1 MTIYW
6 NENEMQEAGISP
18 QILAEG
24 DSWFSYWIPGTGN
37 LLNKI
42 DKLWGGARTIY
53 STAYPGD
60 EARGM
65 LTGRSR
71 EVLIANLKYYSTLR
85 MILFSGGG
93 NDMAAE
99 NLASVLRTD
108 CSGAQQLTDCFRT
121 GQPGARMTEIMNA
134 YETLIELRDKYRPEA
149 VIFTHTY
156 SHAIPDG
163 RGVLCAGP
171 WLLPQLRDAK
181 VPVAMRQPLI
191 NLLIDKFADGSLALQ
206 GEKFRVV
213 DTRRVVTLAPNEWA
227 NELHLTAGGF
237 TKIAQAMDAELK
249 AVLS

>member
-6 NENEMQEAGISP
+6 NEHDMQDAAVSP

-42 DKLWGGARTIY
+42 DALWGSGRTIY

-65 LTGRSR
+65 LNGRSR
-71 EVLIANLKYYSTLR
+71 EALIANLKGYSTLR
-85 MILFSGGG
+85 MVLFSGGG
-93 NDMAAE
+93 NDIAAD
-99 NLASVLRTD
+99 NLVSILRTD
-108 CSGAQQLTDCFRT
+108 CSGATQVADCFRT
-121 GQPGARMTEIMNA
+121 GQPDARMTEIMNA
-134 YETLIELRDKYRPEA
+134 YETLIELRDIHRPEA
-149 VIFTHTY
+149 VIVTHTY

-171 WLLPQLRDAK
+171 WLLPQMKDAK
-181 VPVAMRQPLI
+181 VPVALRQPLI
-191 NLLIDKFADGSLALQ
+191 NVLIDKFADGLLALKDK
-206 GEKFRVV
+206 KFRVV
-213 DTRRVVTLAPNEWA
+213 DTRNELGPSDWA
-227 NELHLTAGGF
+227 NELHPTSAGF
-237 TKIAQAMDAELK
+237 AKIAQAMDTELK

>member
-6 NENEMQEAGISP
+6 NEHDMQDAAVSP

-42 DKLWGGARTIY
+42 DALWGSGRTIY

-60 EARGM
+60 EARSM

-71 EVLIANLKYYSTLR
+71 EVLIANLKSYSTLR
-85 MILFSGGG
+85 MVLFSGGG
-93 NDMAAE
+93 NDIAAE
-99 NLASVLRTD
+99 NLVSVLRTD
-108 CSGAQQLTDCFRT
+108 CSGAQQVADCFRT
-121 GQPGARMTEIMNA
+121 GQPDARMTEIMNA
-134 YETLIELRDKYRPEA
+134 YETLIELRDMHRPDA
-149 VIFTHTY
+149 VIITHTY
-156 SHAIPDG
+156 SYAIPDG

-171 WLLPQLRDAK
+171 WLLPQLKDAK
-181 VPVAMRQPLI
+181 VPVALRQPLV
-191 NLLIDKFADGSLALQ
+191 NLLMDKFAAGLLALQ
-206 GEKFRVV
+206 DKKFRVV
-213 DTRRVVTLAPNEWA
+213 DTRKKLGPDDWA
-227 NELHLTAGGF
+227 NELHPTSAGF